1 MIKAIQ
7 DVLNKGAFT
16 GCNITFKQSKEDT
29 LYAILSFQLPN
40 EPDLIQNHK
49 DDAVNKALDARSQLR
64 SALTTPIVVTAT
76 SASLS
81 EDITAELQMVTE
93 QLISASQVLGGSDIK
108 SLIADSLKNV
118 KSPTNSKMEA
128 KASENKPAKF
138 EVSQDEDDL
147 FQDIE
152 SL

>member
-29 LYAILSFQLPN
+29 LHAILSFQLPN

-49 DDAVNKALDARSQLR
+49 DDAVNKALDTRSQLR
-64 SALTTPIVVTAT
+64 SSLTTPIVVTAT

-81 EDITAELQMVTE
+81 DAINAELKIVTE

-118 KSPTNSKMEA
+118 KSPA
-128 KASENKPAKF
+128 KGKSETKAPEIKPSN
-138 EVSQDEDDL
+138 VDVPQEDDL